1 MAVKAAF
8 PLARRVC
15 PAQGGL
21 NYFNGI
27 SGDEARAKLLIA
39 VAGQSRV
46 LVRRKLTARA
56 FVGAAASYQHAGDAA
71 RSPLGDDGDAG
82 SLWLLRRLVLA
93 EVAIAIVVLAV
104 TALLGIATP
113 PRAA

>member
-1 MAVKAAF
+1 VF
-8 PLARRVC
+8 L
-15 PAQGGL
+15 
-21 NYFNGI
+21 
-27 SGDEARAKLLIA
+27 LLIA

-56 FVGAAASYQHAGDAA
+56 LVGAAAPHRPARGAA
-71 RSPLGDDGDAG
+71 RPGLSDDAR

-93 EVAIAIVVLAV
+93 EMAIAVVVLAV

-113 PRAA
+113 PRAP